1 MKMWGGRMSKP
12 TNPLVERFNAS
23 ASFDFRLAMQDVR
36 GSLAWAAVL
45 GQAGILDQK
54 EQAAILSGLT
64 AIRSEFADG
73 TFPEDAAD
81 EDIHS
86 AVERRLTELIG
97 PVAGKLHTGR
107 SRNDQ
112 VATDFRLWI
121 MKACSLLSGEVIA
134 LQRALVESAAADLHA
149 PMPGYT
155 HLRQAQPV
163 TWGHWV
169 LSHFWPLDRDLHRLA
184 QCAAEASVL
193 PLGSG
198 ALAGTSVPVDR
209 VDLAAQLGF
218 SEISPNSQDAVADRD
233 FAAVFLFNCALM
245 GVHLSRMAEQLILFS
260 TDEFGFVELDE
271 SFTTGSSLMPQ
282 KRNPDPLELT
292 RGKTGRLIGHLA
304 GLLSTLKGLPSAYDK
319 DLQEDKEPVFDAME
333 TLMASLPVVTG
344 VIRTMRVNRGKMAA
358 AIAPEAF
365 AVDLAD
371 YLVAK
376 GLPFRQAHAA
386 VGKAVRLAE
395 ARGVALDGLATEDWA
410 SVSPLFEGDVVGL
423 FDVQAVLDRRQAE
436 GGTGQRALSEQLQSA
451 QARLTSHGQVPPVL
465 V

>member
-12 TNPLVERFNAS
+12 TDPLVERFNAS
-23 ASFDFRLAMQDVR
+23 ARFDFRLAAEDIR
-36 GSLAWAAVL
+36 GSMAWASAL
-45 GQAGILDQK
+45 GRAGILNEEEK
-54 EQAAILSGLT
+54 TAILSGLM
-64 AIRSEFADG
+64 AIRNEFAEE
-73 TFPEDAAD
+73 TFPTDASD

-86 AVERRLTELIG
+86 AVERRLTKLIG

-121 MKACSLLSGEVIA
+121 MRACSLLSGEVIA
-134 LQRALVESAAADLHA
+134 LQQALVGSATADLHA

-169 LSHFWPLDRDLHRLA
+169 LSHFWPLDRDLRRLEK
-184 QCAAEASVL
+184 CALEASVL

-218 SEISPNSQDAVADRD
+218 SEVSPNSQDAVADRD
-233 FAAVFLFNCALM
+233 FAAVFLFDCALL

-260 TDEFGFVELDE
+260 AEEFGFVELDE

-333 TLMASLPVVTG
+333 TLMGAVPVMTG
-344 VIRTMRVNRGKMAA
+344 VVCSMRVNRDRMAA

-365 AVDLAD
+365 AVDLTD

-395 ARGVALDGLATEDWA
+395 SRGVGLSKLAPEDWA
-410 SVSPLFEGDVVGL
+410 SANSLFDGDVVNL
-423 FDVQAVLDRRQAE
+423 FDIHAVLNRRDAA
-436 GGTGQRALSEQLQSA
+436 GGTSQRALEEQLQAA
-451 QARLTSHGQVPPVL
+451 QVRLKAHE
-465 V
+465 

>member
-12 TNPLVERFNAS
+12 TDPLVGRFNAS
-23 ASFDFRLAMQDVR
+23 ASFDYRLAMEEIR
-36 GSLAWAAVL
+36 GSMAWASVL
-45 GQAGILDQK
+45 GRAGILNEEEK
-54 EQAAILSGLT
+54 SAILSGLM
-64 AIRSEFADG
+64 AIRSEFADE
-73 TFPEDAAD
+73 TFPTDASD

-121 MKACSLLSGEVIA
+121 MGACSLLSGEVIA
-134 LQRALVESAAADLHA
+134 LQQALVRSAAADLHA

-169 LSHFWPLDRDLHRLA
+169 LSHFWPLDRDLRRLE
-184 QCAAEASVL
+184 QCALEASVL

-209 VDLAAQLGF
+209 VDLAAQMGF
-218 SEISPNSQDAVADRD
+218 SEVSPNSQDAVADRD
-233 FAAVFLFNCALM
+233 FAAVFSFNCALL

-271 SFTTGSSLMPQ
+271 SFTTGSSLMPH

-333 TLMASLPVVTG
+333 TLMGAVPVVTG
-344 VIRTMRVNRGKMAA
+344 VVRTMRVNRDRMAA
-358 AIAPEAF
+358 AIAPESF

-371 YLVAK
+371 YLVAR

-395 ARGVALDGLATEDWA
+395 SRGVGLNALAPDDWA
-410 SVSPLFEGDVVGL
+410 SANSLFEGDVVSL
-423 FDVQAVLDRRQAE
+423 FDVHAVLNRRDAA
-436 GGTGQRALSEQLQSA
+436 GGTSQRALVEQLQAA
-451 QARLTSHGQVPPVL
+451 QARLKAHHEEKSS
-465 V
+465 

>member
-12 TNPLVERFNAS
+12 TDPQVERFNSS
-23 ASFDFRLAMQDVR
+23 AGFDDRLAMDDIG
-36 GSLAWAAVL
+36 GSMAWASAL
-45 GQAGILDQK
+45 GRAGILK
-54 EQAAILSGLT
+54 TEEVGTIRSGLA
-64 AIRSEFADG
+64 AIRSEFASG
-73 TFPEDAAD
+73 TFSKGPSD

-86 AVERRLTELIG
+86 AVERRLAELIG

-121 MKACSLLSGEVIA
+121 MGACSRLAAELIA
-134 LQRALVESAAADLHA
+134 LQQALVGSAAADLHA

-169 LSHFWPLDRDLHRLA
+169 LSHFWALERDLGRLKE
-184 QCAAEASVL
+184 CAASSSVL

-209 VDLAAQLGF
+209 AELAAELGF
-218 SEISPNSQDAVADRD
+218 AEVSPNSLDAVADRD
-233 FAAVFLFNCALM
+233 FAAVFLFDCALL
-245 GVHLSRMAEQLILFS
+245 GIHLSRLSEQLILFS
-260 TDEFGFVELDE
+260 ADEFGFVKLDE

-304 GLLSTLKGLPSAYDK
+304 GLLTTLKGLPSAYDK
-319 DLQEDKEPVFDAME
+319 DLQEDKEPVFDAMD
-333 TLMASLPVVTG
+333 TLMAALPVVTG
-344 VIRTMRVNRGKMAA
+344 VIRSMHVCQEKMAA
-358 AIAPEAF
+358 AIAPDSY

-376 GLPFRQAHAA
+376 GHPFRQAHAA
-386 VGKAVRLAE
+386 VGTAIRLAE
-395 ARGVALDGLATEDWA
+395 ARGVSLNRLALEDWVSA
-410 SVSPLFEGDVVGL
+410 SPLFEADVVGL
-423 FDVQAVLDRRQAE
+423 FDVQVALDRRQAV
-436 GGTGQRALSEQLQSA
+436 GGTNRRALEAQLQA
-451 QARLTSHGQVPPVL
+451 ALARLKVHGGDQL
-465 V
+465 G